1 MQVDLYTNIGKLFY
15 AIGKVDGTLTL
26 EEYRKL
32 NEILDRSWLHINLEF
47 IETTKHTFNEL
58 YLCNANA
65 SPCFEEFIIFYKT
78 HPDLFT
84 KELKSL
90 ILKTANGIAHA
101 FAKINKSELMLLA
114 KLSIE
119 FKKTET

>member
-1 MQVDLYTNIGKLFY
+1 MQVNLYENIGKLFY

-32 NEILDRSWLHINLEF
+32 NEILDRSWLHINIEF
-47 IETTKHTFNEL
+47 IETTKHAFNEL
-58 YLCNANA
+58 YLCNADA
-65 SPCFEEFIIFYKT
+65 FPCFEEFISFYKM